1 MAVHLHGASGGR
13 LLLALVLN
21 VVITVA
27 QIVGGIISGSLA
39 LLSDALHNFS
49 DVSALT
55 ISYFAQK
62 ISAKKATR
70 SGTFGY
76 KRAEIIAALFNSS
89 VLAGIGVY
97 LIYESLMRLYHPQPV
112 VSSWVMALGMLG
124 VVVNGGSIWLLEAEA
139 EGSMNIKAAYLH
151 LLGDTLTSVAV
162 VAGGAAIHFWQ
173 VYWVDPLISILIALY
188 LIYASLSLIREST
201 AILMEFAPKGVD
213 IDKIAEEVCK
223 IADIE
228 NIHRIHLWRLGDRD
242 VFLQAHLDFRRNLTL
257 EEVTGRIEEVEKLLK
272 ERFGI
277 TGVVLLPEYM
287 RDDEKDLIEGESDD
301 KPERLTAG
309 KTPRKHS

>member
-1 MAVHLHGASGGR
+1 MDIHLHGVSGGR
-13 LLLALVLN
+13 LLLAIVFN

-62 ISAKKATR
+62 ISTKRATK

-89 VLAGIGVY
+89 VLAGIGIY
-97 LIYESLMRLYHPQPV
+97 LVYESVIRFYNPQPV
-112 VSSWVMALGMLG
+112 VSSLVIVLGMMG

-139 EGSMNIKAAYLH
+139 EGNMNIRAAYLH

-162 VAGGAAIHFWQ
+162 VAGGVAIYFWHI
-173 VYWVDPLISILIALY
+173 YWVDPLVSILIALY
-188 LIYASLSLIREST
+188 LIYASIYLILES
-201 AILMEFAPKGVD
+201 ADILMEFAPKHID
-213 IDKIAEEVCK
+213 IDKIAEEVGK
-223 IADIE
+223 IPDIK
-228 NIHRIHLWRLGDRD
+228 NIHQIHLWRLGDRE
-242 VFLQAHLDFRRNLTL
+242 VFLQAHLDFGKNVTL
-257 EEVTGRIEEVEKLLK
+257 KEATQRIEEVEKMLK

-277 TGVVLLPEYM
+277 TNVVLQPEYM
-287 RDDEKDLIEGESDD
+287 RDDEKDLIRRRE
-301 KPERLTAG
+301 L
-309 KTPRKHS
+309 

>member
-1 MAVHLHGASGGR
+1 MAIHLHGVSGGR

-49 DVSALT
+49 DVSALA
-55 ISYFAQK
+55 ISYIAQK
-62 ISAKKATR
+62 ISSKRATR
-70 SGTFGY
+70 FGTFGY

-89 VLAGIGVY
+89 VLAGIGLY
-97 LIYESLMRLYHPQPV
+97 LIYESVIRFYNPQPI
-112 VSSWVMALGMLG
+112 VSSLVMALGALG

-139 EGSMNIKAAYLH
+139 EGSMNIRAAYLH

-162 VAGGAAIHFWQ
+162 VAGGAAIHLWQ
-173 VYWVDPLISILIALY
+173 IYWVDPLISILIALY
-188 LIYASLSLIREST
+188 LIFASVSLIREST

-213 IDKIAEEVCK
+213 IGEIAEEVSK
-223 IADIE
+223 IPDIE
-228 NIHRIHLWRLGDRD
+228 NIHRIHLWRLGDREI
-242 VFLQAHLDFRRNLTL
+242 FLQAHLDFSRNLTL
-257 EEVTGRIEEVEKLLK
+257 KETTRRIEEVEKMLK

-277 TGVVLLPEYM
+277 THVVLQPEYM
-287 RDDEKDLIEGESDD
+287 RDDEKSLIKGES
-301 KPERLTAG
+301 
-309 KTPRKHS
+309 